1 MYILYIINYKHNN
14 NRYIY
19 TYIYIYIYI
28 YIYWFEH
35 SGLLISPF
43 DLNGIALMSS
53 QRAKQ
58 LLSADL
64 SFKP

>member
-1 MYILYIINYKHNN
+1 MYILFIINYKHNN
-14 NRYIY
+14 N
-19 TYIYIYIYI
+19 IYI